1 MSNGWIKIHRCLLDK
16 AFIKDAEKLSLW
28 IVMLML
34 ANHKVREEMFKGKP
48 FKCQPGQFTIGRNQL
63 VELTGIDRNKIERTL
78 TYFEK
83 IEQQI
88 EQQTCNKNRLITIK
102 NWDLY
107 QLEENE
113 EQQNEQQVSN
123 NRATSEH
130 TTRMKEGKKSTSSPR
145 KRSKKVADPQ
155 HLSAAEEFMNGNLN
169 RWQEIISLWKP
180 QKENYLEATRN
191 KYWNSIPK
199 ETQEDVL
206 QFLRSIGTETSF
218 LSNVWISTTLK
229 EKNFSREWIQEKVRA
244 EKEYSAR
251 QNKKPGAGLVD
262 INNIKI

>member
-1 MSNGWIKIHRCLLDK
+1 
-16 AFIKDAEKLSLW
+16 
-28 IVMLML
+28 ML
-34 ANHKVREEMFKGKP
+34 ANHKEREEMFEGKP

-83 IEQQI
+83 TEQQI

-107 QLEENE
+107 QLEENK
-113 EQQNEQQVSN
+113 EQQSEQQVSN

-130 TTRMKEGKKSTSSPR
+130 TIRMKEDKKSTSSSR
-145 KRSKKVADPQ
+145 KRSKKAEDPQ
-155 HLSAAEEFMNGNLN
+155 HLAAVEEFTNGNLN
-169 RWQEIISLWKP
+169 RWTELVSLWKP
-180 QKENYLEATRN
+180 QKENYLEATRK
-191 KYWNSIPK
+191 KYWFSITK
-199 ETQEDVL
+199 EQQEDVL
-206 QFLRSIGTETSF
+206 QFLRSIGTEISF

-229 EKNFSREWIQEKVRA
+229 EKNFNKEWLAQKIQV
-244 EKEYSAR
+244 EKEFAAR

-262 INNIKI
+262 INNIVI